1 MSQRDEFHNIDDTNS
16 GIRRELGP
24 GINTRIYTGEQAML
38 SIVTI
43 APNAKGE
50 LHRHPEEQWGLLL
63 EGSGVR
69 IQGDE
74 QITVKKGD
82 FWRTPGNTLHTFQA
96 GPSGAQVLDI
106 FSPPRPDYRKP
117 GSGFA
122 GS

>member
-1 MSQRDEFHNIDDTNS
+1 MGQRDEFYNIDDASS
-16 GIRRELGP
+16 GIARELGP
-24 GINTRIYTGEQAML
+24 GLNTRIYAGEQAML
-38 SIVTI
+38 SIVAI

-69 IQGDE
+69 TQGDE
-74 QITVKKGD
+74 QIAVKKGD
-82 FWRTPGNTLHTFQA
+82 FWRTPGNILHTFQA
-96 GPSGAQVLDI
+96 GPNGARVLDI

>member
-1 MSQRDEFHNIDDTNS
+1 MGQRDEFYNIDDVSS
-16 GIRRELGP
+16 GIARELGP
-24 GINTRIYTGEQAML
+24 GLNTRIYAGEQAML
-38 SIVTI
+38 SIVAI

-69 IQGDE
+69 TQGDE
-74 QITVKKGD
+74 QIAVKKGD
-82 FWRTPGNTLHTFQA
+82 FWRTPGNILHTFQA
-96 GPSGAQVLDI
+96 GPNGARVLDI

>member
-24 GINTRIYTGEQAML
+24 GLNTRIYTGEQAML

-96 GPSGAQVLDI
+96 GPSGARVLDI

-117 GSGFA
+117 G
-122 GS
+122 